1 MDGGVAAASP
11 PFPRSTE
18 EAPWGSLCHGTRS
31 GVATTPF
38 PVIPLSQGV
47 LGPRTAGR
55 HPAPSSQ
62 ERGSAP
68 QEEAGASAQ
77 QLDQVI
83 FHPSEGLSALTV
95 LGESLSP
102 CHG

>member
-1 MDGGVAAASP
+1 MA
-11 PFPRSTE
+11 
-18 EAPWGSLCHGTRS
+18 
-31 GVATTPF
+31 PF
-38 PVIPLSQGV
+38 PVIPLSPGG
-47 LGPRTAGR
+47 LGPRTAGC
-55 HPAPSSQ
+55 HPTPSSQ

-68 QEEAGASAQ
+68 QDEAGASAQ

-83 FHPSEGLSALTV
+83 FHLSEGLSALTV